1 MTGPIYWPSSL
12 TKNQG
17 LSCLKWFLARV
28 PRPGDLVGWSSFL
41 IRWSTASSPRPRR
54 SVRRG
59 QDVQP
64 PGRVESGDKLRRRK
78 ALGKG
83 RARADGAGPEAD
95 CRLEGAGRACGAC
108 GVVRQRVASG
118 WVQKAA
124 RHRRAPTREV
134 GYDCGSC
141 STTCLGDVCARASQA
156 IGHRP
161 AGRPKQLGKRRMRS
175 SVDGLGGCPS

>member
-95 CRLEGAGRACGAC
+95 CRLGWRRAGLRSLWSGFPE
-108 GVVRQRVASG
+108 VASG

-124 RHRRAPTREV
+124 RHRRAPTRQV
-134 GYDCGSC
+134 GCDCGSW
-141 STTCLGDVCARASQA
+141 STTCLGDACARASQA